1 MNLEEGMIKLKTLS
15 ISGALLGA
23 SLTVASLAAAA
34 PPKSAPKMFALE
46 AFEHVKKDM
55 IGEYEQMALK
65 IDQQVKE
72 TEPGMLVHALT
83 KVSENDQRAVYRWL
97 EIFETP
103 EALQAHLDNPPVQ
116 AHIKKL
122 NSGIL
127 SGPSH
132 IIIYA
137 DWDKGQ
143 KDYWRQIFGDI
154 LTYAPMNTGFF
165 VKR

>member
-1 MNLEEGMIKLKTLS
+1 MKKSKTSL

-34 PPKSAPKMFALE
+34 PPKSAPQLFALE

-55 IGEYEQMALK
+55 IGEYERMGSK
-65 IDQQVKE
+65 IDRQVKE

-103 EALQAHLDNPPVQ
+103 EALQAHLDNPPVK

-122 NSGIL
+122 NSGVL

-137 DWDKGQ
+137 DWDKAQ
-143 KDYWRQIFGDI
+143 KDYWRKTFGDI
-154 LTYAPMNTGFF
+154 LTFAPMKTGFF
-165 VKR
+165 LKR

>member
-1 MNLEEGMIKLKTLS
+1 MKKLKTLLV
-15 ISGALLGA
+15 SGALLGA
-23 SLTVASLAAAA
+23 GLTVAGLAAAA
-34 PPKSAPKMFALE
+34 PPKSVPQMFALE
-46 AFEHVKKDM
+46 AYEHVNKDM
-55 IGEYEQMALK
+55 IAEYEKMGLK
-65 IDQQVKE
+65 IDREVKE

-83 KVSENDQRAVYRWL
+83 KVSENDKRAVYRWL

-137 DWDKGQ
+137 DWDKAQ
-143 KDYWRQIFGDI
+143 KDYWRKTFGDI
-154 LTYAPMNTGFF
+154 LTYAPMKTGFF
-165 VKR
+165 LKR

>member
-1 MNLEEGMIKLKTLS
+1 MTTLKKLFV
-15 ISGALLGA
+15 SGALLGA
-23 SLTVASLAAAA
+23 GLMVAGLTSAA
-34 PPKSAPKMFALE
+34 PPKSATRMFALE

-55 IGEYEQMALK
+55 IGEYERMALK

-83 KVSENDQRAVYRWL
+83 KVSENDREAVYRWL

-103 EALQAHLDNPPVQ
+103 EALQAHLDNPPVK
-116 AHIKKL
+116 AHIDKL

-127 SGPSH
+127 SGPSD

-137 DWDKGQ
+137 DWDKDQ
-143 KDYWRQIFGDI
+143 KDYWRKTFGDI
-154 LTYAPMNTGFF
+154 LTFAPMITGYFL
-165 VKR
+165 KR

>member
-1 MNLEEGMIKLKTLS
+1 MKKLKTLLV
-15 ISGALLGA
+15 SGALLGA
-23 SLTVASLAAAA
+23 GLTVAGLAAAA
-34 PPKSAPKMFALE
+34 PPKSAPQMFALE
-46 AFEHVKKDM
+46 AYEHVNKDK
-55 IGEYEQMALK
+55 IAEYEKMGLK
-65 IDQQVKE
+65 IDREVKE

-83 KVSENDQRAVYRWL
+83 KVSENDKRAVYRWL

-137 DWDKGQ
+137 DWDKAQ
-143 KDYWRQIFGDI
+143 KDYWRKTFGDI
-154 LTYAPMNTGFF
+154 LTYAPMKTGFLL
-165 VKR
+165 KR

>member
-1 MNLEEGMIKLKTLS
+1 MKMLETLL

-23 SLTVASLAAAA
+23 SLTMAGLAAAG
-34 PPKSAPKMFALE
+34 PPKSAPQMFALE

-55 IGEYEQMALK
+55 IGEYERMGLK
-65 IDQQVKE
+65 IDREVKE

-83 KVSENDQRAVYRWL
+83 KVSENDKEAVYRWL

-103 EALQAHLDNPPVQ
+103 EALQAHLDNPPVK

-122 NSGIL
+122 NSGVL
-127 SGPSH
+127 SGPSD

-137 DWDKGQ
+137 DWDKAQ
-143 KDYWRQIFGDI
+143 KDYWRQTFGDI
-154 LTYAPMNTGFF
+154 LTYAPMKTGFF

>member
-1 MNLEEGMIKLKTLS
+1 MKMLETLL

-23 SLTVASLAAAA
+23 SLTMAGMAAAG
-34 PPKSAPKMFALE
+34 PPKSDLRMFALE
-46 AFEHVKKDM
+46 AFEHVHKNK
-55 IGEYEQMALK
+55 IGEYEKMGLK
-65 IDQQVKE
+65 IDREVKE

-83 KVSENDQRAVYRWL
+83 KVTENDKRAVYRWL

-122 NSGIL
+122 TSGIL
-127 SGPSH
+127 SEPSH

-137 DWDKGQ
+137 NWDKAQ
-143 KDYWRQIFGDI
+143 KDYWRKTFGDI
-154 LTYAPMNTGFF
+154 LTFAPMKTGFF